1 MLCGGR
7 SQRMGRPK
15 ALLPWFGRS
24 LIEHVVGLL
33 APCVDE
39 VLVVRSSGL
48 ALPTALEARVVVD
61 REPERGPLAALR
73 DGLAA
78 ARAELAFVTSADA
91 PFLTARHVDAL
102 FAEAELHGRATAVR
116 ADGFLQV
123 LSAVYPSAAWP
134 EADALL
140 AAGIASPTAFL
151 ERLGCVPLE
160 AESVDG
166 IGPWT
171 GFNSP
176 AEYLALARRRDPRAA
191 AIVEWRTGDSRG
203 SGSQTGEAI
212 RRTVAIGLL
221 GDVLRAVAPVGTSLD
236 RAPATGRLSVSLSEG
251 ELAQDF
257 DLGLPVG
264 PGELVVVRE
273 RAHAPSA
280 VRGDAR

>member
-24 LIEHVVGLL
+24 MIEHVVGLL

-78 ARAELAFVTSADA
+78 ARAELAFVTSTDA
-91 PFLTARHVDAL
+91 PFLTAHHVDAL
-102 FAEAELHGRATAVR
+102 FAEAQLHGRAMAVR

-123 LSAVYPSAAWP
+123 LSAVYPCAAWP

-140 AAGIASPTAFL
+140 VAGIASPTAFL

-160 AESVDG
+160 AESAAG

-176 AEYLALARRRDPRAA
+176 PEYLALARRLDPRATA
-191 AIVEWRTGDSRG
+191 VVEWRTGESG
-203 SGSQTGEAI
+203 ASGSQTGEAT
-212 RRTVAIGLL
+212 RRRVAIGLL

-236 RAPATGRLSVSLSEG
+236 GARAAGRLSVSLSEG

-273 RAHAPSA
+273 GEHAPGA
-280 VRGDAR
+280 LRGDAR